1 MVMQRIRRKTAP
13 QRVERLAHALGWFSL
28 ALGVAE
34 IVAPRRV
41 ARLAGVSDQRA
52 LLRIFGL
59 REIVSAVGILAQ
71 PRPAGWLW
79 GRAIGDVMDLA
90 LVGAKPDPA
99 RRGRR
104 PLAMAA
110 LAGVMFL
117 DIMSGVQLA
126 DGSARNPRAM
136 TRFRAALS

>member
-1 MVMQRIRRKTAP
+1 
-13 QRVERLAHALGWFSL
+13 
-28 ALGVAE
+28 
-34 IVAPRRV
+34 
-41 ARLAGVSDQRA
+41 
-52 LLRIFGL
+52 
-59 REIVSAVGILAQ
+59 
-71 PRPAGWLW
+71 
-79 GRAIGDVMDLA
+79 MDLA

-99 RRGRR
+99 RRGKR

-136 TRFRAALS
+136 TRVRAALS